1 MNIQPIL
8 DRVLAG
14 ERMSV
19 EECTLLLESHDIAR
33 MGVAADEIR
42 ARRHPGNVVT
52 YIIDRNIN
60 YTNVCNVVCTFCA
73 FYRRPGAPDTYV
85 RTFEEICEKI
95 DETIAL
101 GGTGVLMQGG
111 LHPDFGIEW
120 YEDLLRSLRE
130 KYPGFQLHCFSP
142 PEIHNIHLIS
152 KLDYETI
159 MARLKAAG
167 LYSLPG
173 GGAEILDDEV
183 RKRVA
188 TKCTT
193 AEWLDVM
200 RAVHRVGLRSTA
212 TMMFGI
218 GDRVEHRVRHLQRI
232 RDLQDETGGFTAF
245 ICWTFQPEHTDM
257 ADISP
262 AGAYE
267 YLKTNAVARLYL
279 NNFPNIQSSWVTQGL
294 KIGQLAL
301 LYGANDMGSLMIEE
315 NVVAEAGT
323 VHHLSLDEI
332 RGAITE
338 LGYVPRQRNVRYEL
352 FDEERERWAIEANHA
367 RYKQVRARQRDRSH
381 QRVETIVP
389 LTIVAGDSTA

>member
-1 MNIQPIL
+1 MTTTTIVQSVL
-8 DRVLAG
+8 DRILSG
-14 ERMSV
+14 ERMSAA
-19 EECTLLLESHDIAR
+19 ECTLLLESHDVAR

-42 ARRHPGNVVT
+42 ARRHPNDIVT
-52 YIIDRNIN
+52 YIIDRNVN

-120 YEDLLRSLRE
+120 YENLLNTLHER
-130 KYPGFQLHCFSP
+130 YPNFQLHCFSP

-193 AEWLDVM
+193 DEWLSVM

-218 GDRVEHRVRHLQRI
+218 GDKIEHRVRHLQRI

-245 ICWTFQPEHTDM
+245 IPWTFQRENTALGRKIKDEPTGMD
-257 ADISP
+257 
-262 AGAYE
+262 
-267 YLKTNAVARLYL
+267 YLKMLAVSRLFL
-279 NNFPNIQSSWVTQGL
+279 DNIDNFQSSWLTQGL
-294 KIGQLAL
+294 RLGQVAL
-301 LYGANDMGSLMIEE
+301 RFGANDMGSIMIEE
-315 NVVAEAGT
+315 NVVSAAGANNRADEKMLQFLIREAGFT
-323 VHHLSLDEI
+323 
-332 RGAITE
+332 
-338 LGYVPRQRNVRYEL
+338 PQ
-352 FDEERERWAIEANHA
+352 
-367 RYKQVRARQRDRSH
+367 QRDILYQPVTRDT
-381 QRVETIVP
+381 Q
-389 LTIVAGDSTA
+389 LDSTGTPALRLAMQ